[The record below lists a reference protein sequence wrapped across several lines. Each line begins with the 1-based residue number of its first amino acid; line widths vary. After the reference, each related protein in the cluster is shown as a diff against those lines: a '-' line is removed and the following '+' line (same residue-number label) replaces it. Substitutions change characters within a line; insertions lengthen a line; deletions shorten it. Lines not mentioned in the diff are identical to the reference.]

1 MRRAGELLLSHAAS
15 FNLARARATALLDQH
30 RAELVQLTR

>member
-1 MRRAGELLLSHAAS
+1 LERSDRHDDWRS